1 MMMRVALVFTF
12 SVELVWL
19 AITKGKS
26 TLVETVLSLFTLAS
40 LLFTLSW

>member
-12 SVELVWL
+12 SGELVWL
-19 AITKGKS
+19 ARTKGKS
-26 TLVETVLSLFTLAS
+26 TLVETVLSLVTLAS